1 MVPIKSAL
9 VNNKFILGC
18 DVNLWQ
24 TFGNKSSFTS
34 VESFESF
41 GSMGVEEGILIMNP
55 GDYTVQPEEVE
66 PQIIRKSAQIKIDL
80 EA

>member
-9 VNNKFILGC
+9 VNNKLILGC

-24 TFGNKSSFTS
+24 KFGNKSSFTS

-55 GDYTVQPEEVE
+55 GEYTVQPEEVE
-66 PQIIRKSAQIKIDL
+66 TPKIRKSKINKTDI